1 MRIASRVA
9 ALAAAVAVAFAGA
22 AAAPAIT
29 HVQPDGDA
37 HPYVGLMV
45 ALDKDGVPQWRCSGS
60 LLSASESNPP
70 VAFT

>member
-9 ALAAAVAVAFAGA
+9 ALAAAVAVALAGA

-29 HVQPDGDA
+29 HGQPDGNA

-45 ALDKDGVPQWRCSGS
+45 ALDKDGVPT
-60 LLSASESNPP
+60 
-70 VAFT
+70 VAV